1 FAHFAKVGQGTSNP
15 ITLARAYYWQ
25 GRAAD
30 ALGKTND
37 ARALYET
44 AARYSTAYYGQL
56 ARARLGL
63 KDIVMRSPPDR
74 APARADVVRAIEILY
89 DIGERATTLMIGE
102 GVETSMA
109 ARQCRDPPEMHPH
122 PDRRSRPIGS
132 RSAASPAAAPAPR
145 AAKSPRPMPK

>member
-1 FAHFAKVGQGTSNP
+1 MWLTGRLVPDHKTIADFRKDNGKAIRN
-15 ITLARAYYWQ
+15 Q

-37 ARALYET
+37 ARAHYET

-89 DIGERATTLMIGE
+89 DVGERDLIAGGL
-102 GVETSMA
+102 
-109 ARQCRDPPEMHPH
+109 
-122 PDRRSRPIGS
+122 
-132 RSAASPAAAPAPR
+132 
-145 AAKSPRPMPK
+145 